1 MCLQTVEASPQA
13 AFRQLSTLGI
23 IGKGNILNKYL
34 LYQRKIAK
42 NSKPFYKTIDFVIYI
57 ALKNQATSIP
67 EWILA
72 KYLKREHQLIMTQPE
87 CHHQSSVHL
96 HIQVSK
102 SANPNDQWTMEVAA
116 MGEV

>member
-34 LYQRKIAK
+34 LYQRK
-42 NSKPFYKTIDFVIYI
+42 NSKPFYKTIAFVIYI

-67 EWILA
+67 EWKLA

>member
-1 MCLQTVEASPQA
+1 MCSQTVEASPQA

-23 IGKGNILNKYL
+23 IGKGNILNEYL
-34 LYQRKIAK
+34 LYQKSLNLK
-42 NSKPFYKTIDFVIYI
+42 PHPFYKTIDFVIYI

-72 KYLKREHQLIMTQPE
+72 KYLKREHQLMTRPE
-87 CHHQSSVHL
+87 CHHQSSGHL

-102 SANPNDQWTMEVAA
+102 SANPNDQWTMVVAA
-116 MGEV
+116 MEEV

>member
-34 LYQRKIAK
+34 LYQRKK
-42 NSKPFYKTIDFVIYI
+42 NSKPFYKTIAFVIYI

-72 KYLKREHQLIMTQPE
+72 KYLKREHQLMTQPE
-87 CHHQSSVHL
+87 CHHQSSGHL

-116 MGEV
+116 MEEV

>member
-34 LYQRKIAK
+34 LYQR
-42 NSKPFYKTIDFVIYI
+42 NSEPFYKTIDCVIYI
-57 ALKNQATSIP
+57 ALKNQAISIP
-67 EWILA
+67 ELILA

>member
-23 IGKGNILNKYL
+23 IGKGNILNEYL
-34 LYQRKIAK
+34 LYQRKAK
-42 NSKPFYKTIDFVIYI
+42 NSKPSYKTIDFIIYI

-67 EWILA
+67 ELILA

>member
-34 LYQRKIAK
+34 LYQRKSY
-42 NSKPFYKTIDFVIYI
+42 NSEPFYKTIDCVIYI
-57 ALKNQATSIP
+57 ALKNQAISIP
-67 EWILA
+67 ELILA

-87 CHHQSSVHL
+87 CHHPSSVHL